1 VVLFTHIVE
10 ADPGSTDV
18 SLLHDLSDSGSLLL
32 VGVSE
37 DGILGGAEFLG
48 FITSHFVSRDVEHL
62 SLNSEVLVSVSS
74 RALLTDIGEGVR
86 ATKIVPLAAA
96 IHLSTVFTTAPV
108 VGLAPRPVGV
118 GGCLAI
124 SPHEPVFFSVVVET
138 DPEAVQASAGRVSSD
153 SSIVSGGGGGEA
165 ASPLF
170 ARLLGVTLSSIRVD
184 SLEGRLSN
192 GLFGISVSG

>member
-10 ADPGSTDV
+10 ADPGSADA
-18 SLLHDLSDSGSLLL
+18 SLMHDLSDSGSLLL
-32 VGVSE
+32 AGVSE
-37 DGILGGAEFLG
+37 DGILGGAEFLS

-74 RALLTDIGEGVR
+74 SALLTDIGFKAR
-86 ATKIVPLAAA
+86 ATKIVPRAAL

-108 VGLAPRPVGV
+108 VGLATRPVGV
-118 GGCLAI
+118 SGCLAV
-124 SPHEPVFFSVVVET
+124 SPHEPVFLSVVVET
-138 DPEAVQASAGRVSSD
+138 DPEAAQASAGRVSSD

-192 GLFGISVSG
+192 GLFGISVSR